1 MTRAATMMLG
11 GSGIV
16 LVALIVLELRDAGLS
31 TTNQSAEAVAF
42 HPNVVMNG
50 SSVNSTAAS
59 VALVLARPVFS
70 PTRTAPARVAPAG
83 SGPAALPRLSGIM
96 ISSFE
101 RIAVFTPSDGPPI
114 IAREGTRIDAFTV
127 QSIQPNSVI
136 VSGPHG
142 AAVLQTSFASVTA
155 QAAAAPPATPFGAF
169 GLSGAT
175 GSQWLDSGKVDLP
188 NPATWSGPPMVTRLP
203 VSHAPP
209 ASSPLLSS
217 SGPQG

>member
-1 MTRAATMMLG
+1 MMRAATMMLG

-136 VSGPHG
+136 VSG
-142 AAVLQTSFASVTA
+142 
-155 QAAAAPPATPFGAF
+155 
-169 GLSGAT
+169 
-175 GSQWLDSGKVDLP
+175 KVDLP